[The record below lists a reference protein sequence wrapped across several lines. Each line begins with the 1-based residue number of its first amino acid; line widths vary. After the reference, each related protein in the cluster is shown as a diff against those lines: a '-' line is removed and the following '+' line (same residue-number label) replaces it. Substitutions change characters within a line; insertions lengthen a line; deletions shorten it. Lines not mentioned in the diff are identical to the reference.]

1 MKRSYRSGVGIFL
14 LNKKKKLWVGKRI
27 DSASDFWQ
35 MPQGG
40 IDDKETE
47 NQAMMRELKEEI
59 GTNNIKTLMISDE
72 WFKYDLPNDLVKNVW
87 KGRYIGQTQKWYA
100 CQFQGKDNEIKLDNF
115 KPEFLEWKWIDPKEA
130 LNLVIP
136 FKKEMYKKILKK
148 FNVLYA

>member
-27 DSASDFWQ
+27 DSASNFWQ

-72 WFKYDLPNDLVKNVW
+72 WFTYDLPNDLINKVW

>member
-27 DSASDFWQ
+27 DSASNFWQ

-40 IDDKETE
+40 IDEKETE
-47 NQAMMRELKEEI
+47 TQAMMRELKEEI

-72 WFKYDLPNDLVKNVW
+72 WFKYDLPNNLVKNVW
-87 KGRYIGQTQKWYA
+87 KGKYIGQTQKWYA

-115 KPEFLEWKWIDPKEA
+115 KPEFLEWRWVEPKDV
-130 LNLVIP
+130 LKLVIP

-148 FNVLYA
+148 FKVLYA